1 MLHGLHQCRNKQQNN
16 KMIRKIYLLLTIGL
30 CINLVLGSPVKFV
43 FDVEEMDSDRVQK
56 SLLNTFPFNQ
66 QENENQQ
73 TILNEQHSIPEPF
86 R

>member
-1 MLHGLHQCRNKQQNN
+1 M
-16 KMIRKIYLLLTIGL
+16 
-30 CINLVLGSPVKFV
+30 LGSPVKFV
-43 FDVEEMDSDRVQK
+43 FHVEEMDSDRVQK

-66 QENENQQ
+66 QENENPQ

>member
-1 MLHGLHQCRNKQQNN
+1 
-16 KMIRKIYLLLTIGL
+16 MIRKIYLLLTIGL